1 MQKIKIEISKADVY
15 NEVAKTTAYIGGK
28 SLDSNGKS
36 MYDQVFVTDVDREM
50 LERFWRGALDSLTY
64 VLGNVLM
71 LTTEEENGS
80 VCLCLKM
87 TDNFPMTLEGSLKST
102 AIEYVENKIIG
113 EWCSVTAKGE
123 AEQYSN
129 QSGAL
134 LMQVNNLIHKRCR
147 PTRNF

>member
-28 SLDSNGKS
+28 TLDSNGKS

-71 LTTEEENGS
+71 FTTEEENGS
-80 VCLCLKM
+80 VCLFLKM

-123 AEQYSN
+123 VEQYSN